1 MAPAESRTQ
10 REGDATVSAPRIPSE
25 IFDFFT
31 YEGGHSLIVRGNAGT
46 GKTTF
51 ALQTIEDISAIERS
65 FYLSTRVSDASLFA
79 QFPWLK
85 EKIER
90 GEASSRSLASD
101 NAAGGEGH
109 GRRRTELSN
118 LKGLGE
124 ASEGQEAM
132 MSVSIGRDL
141 GELEA
146 VYNTLEKNLPAKS
159 LIVFD
164 SIDALAEKY
173 SETCARLILTVQND
187 IVEGYGANV
196 LFVLESADPQ
206 LDYLGDGVL
215 VLKSTD
221 YQGRRIREME
231 IFKLR
236 GCEIGQPKYL
246 FTLKGGKIT
255 SFGHDFKEEF
265 SSSKAW
271 SPVEDSSDR
280 MSWGIKDLDRL
291 LLGGLEKG
299 SIVLIE
305 LGYGVPA
312 TVSSAV
318 ECSLVANFVG
328 LKRGVMWVPLRKAS
342 AESARN
348 HIVRMLPKDEFDRFV
363 RIPEKATQIGTVSE
377 HFVLPVE
384 GTTAL
389 ADFSWQGLAFS
400 LKDAGV
406 PFLSLMGFDTME
418 SIYGNHVM
426 DQLTDHLLSVRRNN
440 GVFVGITSPSTSS
453 AHRLADLA
461 TTHVK
466 IDRIG
471 GTVILYG
478 EKPFTECNAL
488 TFEEQ
493 EKGGGV
499 SLTPIL

>member
-1 MAPAESRTQ
+1 MASIGAQTQ
-10 REGDATVSAPRIPSE
+10 SEGNVTEADSRIPLE
-25 IFDFFT
+25 IRDFFT
-31 YEGGHSLIVRGNAGT
+31 REGGHSLIVRGNAGT

-51 ALQTIEDISAIERS
+51 ALQTIEDISAIEKS
-65 FYLSTRVSDASLFA
+65 FYLSTRVSDASLLT

-85 EKIER
+85 DKIER
-90 GEASSRSLASD
+90 GEAFSRPLVGEGAS
-101 NAAGGEGH
+101 GGEGRV
-109 GRRRTELSN
+109 RRRTELGN
-118 LKGLGE
+118 LRGLEE
-124 ASEGQEAM
+124 APDIQDVV

-146 VYNTLEKNLPAKS
+146 VYDTIEKNLPARS

-173 SETCARLILTVQND
+173 EETCARLILTIQND

-231 IFKLR
+231 ISKLR
-236 GCEIGQPKYL
+236 GCEIGQPRYL
-246 FTLKGGKIT
+246 FTLRGGKIT

-265 SSSKAW
+265 LVSKAW
-271 SPVEDSSDR
+271 SPVGDSSDR
-280 MSWGIKDLDRL
+280 VSWGITDLDRL
-291 LLGGLEKG
+291 LLDGLERG

-305 LGYGVPA
+305 MGYGVPA
-312 TVSSAV
+312 TVSSAI
-318 ECSLVANFVG
+318 ECSLVANFAG

-342 AESARN
+342 AEGARN
-348 HIVRMLPKDEFDRFV
+348 QIVRMLPKEEFDRYV
-363 RIPEKATQIGTVSE
+363 RIPEKATQMGTTGDR
-377 HFVLPVE
+377 FVLPVE

-400 LKDAGV
+400 LKEAGV

-418 SIYGNHVM
+418 AIYGNHVM
-426 DQLTDHLLSVRRNN
+426 DQLTDHLLSIRRNG

-471 GTVILYG
+471 GTIVMYG

-488 TFEEQ
+488 RFEER
-493 EKGGGV
+493 ENGGSV

>member
-1 MAPAESRTQ
+1 MSNL
-10 REGDATVSAPRIPSE
+10 RIPSE
-25 IFDFFT
+25 VFDFFT

-65 FYLSTRVSDASLFA
+65 FYLSTRVSGASLFA
-79 QFPWLK
+79 QFPWLR

-90 GEASSRSLASD
+90 GEASSRPLASD

-109 GRRRTELSN
+109 GRRRIGLSN

-124 ASEGQEAM
+124 ASEGQEVM

-141 GELEA
+141 GDLEA
-146 VYNTLEKNLPAKS
+146 VYNTLEKNLPARS

-173 SETCARLILTVQND
+173 GETCARLILTVQND

-196 LFVLESADPQ
+196 LLVLESADPQ
-206 LDYLGDGVL
+206 LDYLGDGAL
-215 VLKSTD
+215 VLRSTD

-231 IFKLR
+231 ISKLR
-236 GCEIGQPKYL
+236 GCEIRQPKYL
-246 FTLKGGKIT
+246 FTLKDGKIT

-265 SSSKAW
+265 LSPKAW
-271 SPVEDSSDR
+271 SPVKDSSDR
-280 MSWGIKDLDRL
+280 VSWGIKDLDRL

-305 LGYGVPA
+305 MGYGVPA
-312 TVSSAV
+312 MISSAV
-318 ECSLVANFVG
+318 ECSLVANFAG

-348 HIVRMLPKDEFDRFV
+348 HILRMLPKDEFDRFV
-363 RIPEKATQIGTVSE
+363 RIPEKATQMGTTSE
-377 HFVLPVE
+377 RFVLPVE

-400 LKDAGV
+400 LGDAGA

-461 TTHVK
+461 TTLVK

>member
-1 MAPAESRTQ
+1 MAPVESRAQ
-10 REGDATVSAPRIPSE
+10 RERDATVSNPRIPSE

-31 YEGGHSLIVRGNAGT
+31 HEGGHSLIVRGNAGT

-51 ALQTIEDISAIERS
+51 ALQIIEDISAIERS
-65 FYLSTRVSDASLFA
+65 FYLSTRVSDVSLFA

-85 EKIER
+85 GKIER
-90 GEASSRSLASD
+90 GEASSRPLISETV
-101 NAAGGEGH
+101 AGGEGH

-118 LKGLGE
+118 LRGLGE
-124 ASEGQEAM
+124 TSESQDGL

-146 VYNTLEKNLPAKS
+146 VYDTLGKNLPAKS

-173 SETCARLILTVQND
+173 GETCARLILTVQSD

-231 IFKLR
+231 ISKLR

-246 FTLKGGKIT
+246 FTLKGGKVT
-255 SFGHDFKEEF
+255 SFGHDFSEEF
-265 SSSKAW
+265 SSSNAW
-271 SPVEDSSDR
+271 SPIKDPSDR
-280 MSWGIKDLDRL
+280 VSWGIKDLDRL
-291 LLGGLEKG
+291 LLDGLEKG
-299 SIVLIE
+299 SIVLMEI
-305 LGYGVPA
+305 GYGVPA
-312 TVSSAV
+312 TVSSAI
-318 ECSLVANFVG
+318 ECSLVANFAS
-328 LKRGVMWVPLRKAS
+328 LKRGVMWIPLRKAS

-363 RIPEKATQIGTVSE
+363 RIPEKATQMGTASE
-377 HFVLPVE
+377 RFVLPVE

-400 LKDAGV
+400 LRDAGM

-471 GTVILYG
+471 GTIILYG

-488 TFEEQ
+488 TFTEQ
-493 EKGGGV
+493 EEGGGV